1 MVGFE
6 WWTGSFGQ
14 WLFVAMVIV
23 PMIFAGAFS
32 YLERRR
38 RMSREDWFKLPL
50 TLRQRWWR
58 ETDYSRTPPSDELM
72 AAVRAALETK

>member
-1 MVGFE
+1 
-6 WWTGSFGQ
+6 
-14 WLFVAMVIV
+14 
-23 PMIFAGAFS
+23 
-32 YLERRR
+32 
-38 RMSREDWFKLPL
+38 MSREDWFKLPL

>member
-1 MVGFE
+1 LVQAAAHASATMVARDGLFTHATFRRINGRCTRGAGNEIGATVIGFE

-32 YLERRR
+32 YLA
-38 RMSREDWFKLPL
+38 KH
-50 TLRQRWWR
+50 
-58 ETDYSRTPPSDELM
+58 
-72 AAVRAALETK
+72 